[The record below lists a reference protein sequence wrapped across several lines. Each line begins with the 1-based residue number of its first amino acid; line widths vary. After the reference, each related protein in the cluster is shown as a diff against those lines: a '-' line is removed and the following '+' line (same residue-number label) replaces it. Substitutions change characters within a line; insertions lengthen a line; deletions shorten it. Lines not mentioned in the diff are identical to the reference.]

1 MSEYTND
8 LIDRLRRL
16 GNSMPPVN
24 NGTPEGGHAY
34 EAEVVLRAADELA
47 RLACENEELRAKS
60 KPRPM
65 SEWHEDIGP
74 VLWFPD
80 VKTWEDVECI
90 ESAYFGTPLDSF
102 APAEEM
108 EWWVPFPD
116 FSNVVKD
123 PTPGGPHA

>member
-1 MSEYTND
+1 MSNYAPDFNNKEHRDAITRN
-8 LIDRLRRL
+8 LANS
-16 GNSMPPVN
+16 GNGVIEDACDMI
-24 NGTPEGGHAY
+24 
-34 EAEVVLRAADELA
+34 EAMEQQLA
-47 RLACENEELRAKS
+47 RLTRENEELRAKS